1 MIELF
6 EDPRLDKPS
15 DQPAPASLVKFR
27 QISQDALKGAGE
39 ARIKA
44 QKDKGKM
51 TARERISYL
60 LDKDSFLE
68 IKSLMESSCSDF
80 GIKDKHIKGDG
91 VITGF
96 GRING
101 REVAL
106 FAQDFTQLGGSLGL
120 AHAKKIAALM
130 DRALEAKIPVIGLYD
145 SGGARIQE
153 GVDSLNG
160 YGEIFYR
167 NVKASGVIPQ
177 ISVILGPCAG
187 GAAYSPA
194 LTDFIFMVEG
204 ISHMF
209 ITGPGAVK
217 AATGE
222 EVDFDTL
229 GGSRPHSEKS
239 GV

>member
-6 EDPRLDKPS
+6 EDPSQDKPS

-27 QISQDALKGAGE
+27 QVSQDALKGAGE

-106 FAQDFTQLGGSLGL
+106 FAQDLRRWAARSVWRTP
-120 AHAKKIAALM
+120 KK
-130 DRALEAKIPVIGLYD
+130 
-145 SGGARIQE
+145 
-153 GVDSLNG
+153 
-160 YGEIFYR
+160 
-167 NVKASGVIPQ
+167 
-177 ISVILGPCAG
+177 
-187 GAAYSPA
+187 SP
-194 LTDFIFMVEG
+194 
-204 ISHMF
+204 
-209 ITGPGAVK
+209 
-217 AATGE
+217 
-222 EVDFDTL
+222 
-229 GGSRPHSEKS
+229 R
-239 GV
+239 